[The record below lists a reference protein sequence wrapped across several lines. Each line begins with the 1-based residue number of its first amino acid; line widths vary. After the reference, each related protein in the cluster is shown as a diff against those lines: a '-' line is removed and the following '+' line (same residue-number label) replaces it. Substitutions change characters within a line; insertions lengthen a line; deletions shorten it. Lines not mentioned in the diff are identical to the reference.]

1 MKKINLTD
9 VKWKEF
15 FIGGVKGIFTINST
29 SSGIDKN
36 KLNIDTGNIPYITRS
51 DLDNG
56 INLFVTEKQLSK
68 YKLNKGNV
76 ITIGLDTQTVFYQ
89 KNDFFTGQNIQ
100 ILSNKYLNKENALFI
115 IPLLKKQMQKFN
127 WGGNGATL
135 SRLNRT
141 RIILPID
148 KSENP
153 NWKFMED
160 YIKQETKIKTQK
172 IISYYKNKLNN
183 ILSGFDLEKFKAVKY
198 KDKKWN
204 IFSIGDLFDI
214 KIGKTIDGNKI
225 QDNLGDTPYVTRKT
239 TDNGLENFIDGYDE
253 IYLSKEVPVITIGNE
268 TAKPFVQTK
277 PFYTGTKVNILKP
290 KENLNIN
297 ILKFICN
304 ALENS
309 CDRYSYSFTINS
321 TRLKKEKI
329 ILPVKDG
336 DETQIDWEYMSNF
349 IANIEKEK
357 IETVLQYIYI
367 YIIIR
372 VMKNLKETYSLKN
385 IKWKEFFIEEIAE
398 IKSGQDIYERERIE
412 GFTPYITATANNNG
426 IGYFISNINKT
437 YEKSCISVNRN
448 GSVGYAFYHDYPA
461 LYGND
466 TRKLVPIIKNKYSSL
481 FITNAVTRQKEK
493 YGYGY
498 KMGTERLK
506 RQKILL
512 PINKNKNPDWN
523 FMENYIKTLEMEK
536 IISIIKYYKV

>member
-15 FIGGVKGIFTINST
+15 RIGDLFEIENTKPYHKNNLKLASQKGIQ
-29 SSGIDKN
+29 
-36 KLNIDTGNIPYITRS
+36 YITRTS
-51 DLDNG
+51 FNNG
-56 INLFVTEKQLSK
+56 VENIVEEDIAFTK
-68 YKLNKGNV
+68 NKKNS
-76 ITIGLDTQTVFYQ
+76 ITLGAE
-89 KNDFFTGQNIQ
+89 NADFFYHEQEYICGNKMYSIHNEY
-100 ILSNKYLNKENALFI
+100 INKYSGKFLVSVFRKSIKNCGFGYGQGLTGTRF
-115 IPLLKKQMQKFN
+115 KKRKIM
-127 WGGNGATL
+127 
-135 SRLNRT
+135 
-141 RIILPID
+141 LPID
-148 KSENP
+148 EKENP

-160 YIKQETKIKTQK
+160 YIKQETKIKAQK
-172 IISYYKNKLNN
+172 IISYYENKLND
-183 ILSGFDLEKFKAVKY
+183 ILSDFDLEKFKTVKY
-198 KDKKWN
+198 KNKKWS
-204 IFSIGDLFDI
+204 IFSIGNLFDI

-225 QDNLGDTPYVTRKT
+225 QDNLGNTPYVTRKT

-290 KENLNIN
+290 KENINVN

-329 ILPVKDG
+329 ILPVKND

-349 IANIEKEK
+349 IADIEKEK
-357 IETVLQYIYI
+357 IEAILRYIYI
-367 YIIIR
+367 YIINR
-372 VMKNLKETYSLKN
+372 VTLNLKELYSFKN

-398 IKSGQDIYERERIE
+398 IKSGQDIYERERID

-426 IGYFISNINKT
+426 IGYFISNVNKT

-481 FITNAVTRQKEK
+481 FITNAITNQKEK

-506 RQKILL
+506 RQKIML
-512 PINKNKNPDWN
+512 PIDKNKNPDWN
-523 FMENYIKTLEMEK
+523 FMENYIKILEMEK
-536 IISIIKYYKV
+536 IISIIKYYKI